1 MDAETLQ
8 ALADRLPRAPV
19 DLAVIVE
26 SLPQMLDGMLLTLEL
41 TAVALAIGFAASLG
55 LVMLRLSRNPLL
67 WMPVYG
73 FVFFFRGTPLLVQI
87 FLIYYGSGQF
97 RFELMEVGLWAWF
110 RDAYFC
116 AVLTLTLNTAAYT
129 TEILRGAIR
138 AVPHGEVEAARACG
152 MSGALLYRRI
162 ILPKAFRF
170 ALPAYSNEVVFLFQA
185 TSLVS
190 IITLM
195 DLTGV
200 ARTLVSKTFDVY
212 EIYITAGLLYLVVT
226 YGILGLFRWVEHRW
240 SGHLREP
247 PGVGKRP
254 PDPLAGIATP
264 T

>member
-170 ALPAYSNEVVFLFQA
+170 ALP
-185 TSLVS
+185 
-190 IITLM
+190 
-195 DLTGV
+195 V
-200 ARTLVSKTFDVY
+200 ARWRSAT
-212 EIYITAGLLYLVVT
+212 
-226 YGILGLFRWVEHRW
+226 GIV
-240 SGHLREP
+240 
-247 PGVGKRP
+247 
-254 PDPLAGIATP
+254 
-264 T
+264 